1 MKKILFALTFAMMGM
16 INVHAQRFAYVDT
29 DYILDKIPA
38 YKESQKQLDAL
49 VGTWNTEIEAKMNEV
64 KQMYSK
70 YQAEEFLLTDEMKK
84 KRQDDIIAKEQI
96 ANDLQNQRFGYE
108 GDLFK
113 KRQEMIQP
121 IQEKVYNAIEKIAS
135 GGIYFSEEVLNE
147 LEHFSNMKKENVETN
162 LTTRE
167 IEIIKFTLNIL
178 LNFFSTF

>member
-1 MKKILFALTFAMMGM
+1 MKKLLFALTFALMSVM
-16 INVHAQRFAYVDT
+16 NAHAQRFAYVDT

-38 YKESQKQLDAL
+38 YNESQKKLDAL
-49 VGTWNTEIEAKMNEV
+49 VGTWNSEIESKMNDV

-96 ANDLQNQRFGYE
+96 ANELQKQRFGYE

-121 IQEKVYNAIEKIAS
+121 IQERVYNAIEKIA
-135 GGIYFSEEVLNE
+135 
-147 LEHFSNMKKENVETN
+147 TN
-162 LTTRE
+162 LGYDFILDKTAGGSTLLYTNS
-167 IEIIKFTLNIL
+167 KFDLSEQVLKAIQP
-178 LNFFSTF
+178 

>member
-1 MKKILFALTFAMMGM
+1 MGM

-38 YKESQKQLDAL
+38 YKESQKQLDVL

-121 IQEKVYNAIEKIAS
+121 IQEKVYNAIEKIAANLGYDFILDKTA
-135 GGIYFSEEVLNE
+135 GGSTLLYTNSKFDLSEQVL
-147 LEHFSNMKKENVETN
+147 KA
-162 LTTRE
+162 
-167 IEIIKFTLNIL
+167 IQP
-178 LNFFSTF
+178 